1 LIYRAVTEN
10 SKTFEQ
16 QISNKNEKNAHFAG
30 VSVSK
35 YNSFQNI
42 RKIYLH
48 TSFVVISPTIS
59 PG

>member
-1 LIYRAVTEN
+1 M
-10 SKTFEQ
+10 FEQ
-16 QISNKNEKNAHFAG
+16 QISNKNAKNAHFAG